1 VAVAIEAVGLW
12 KTFGTPRTGTGGAGA
27 APASAVPAGSV
38 RAGAAPASAVP
49 ALTETADEERA
60 GAKRAGRRRAA
71 PVQALRAV
79 DLSVPRGGVC
89 ALLGPNGAGKTTLVR
104 VLATLLRP
112 DAGTARVA
120 GYDVLREPGLVRAA
134 IGLAGQHAAVD
145 DDLTG
150 RENLFILGLMHH
162 LGRRG
167 ARVRAAELL
176 DRFGLADAADR
187 LVKTWSGGMRRR
199 LDLIASLVVA
209 PSVLFLDEPTTGLD
223 PRSRAEI
230 WAAVRALAEDGTTV
244 LLTTQYLEEADRIA
258 DQIVIIDAGLVTAQ
272 GSPDELKDSLGGRV
286 DVVLADTVLANTGLA
301 DTGLADT
308 GLASTGGLDAA
319 LDAAEAVLADIV
331 TGPPRR
337 DVSERRLTAPV
348 AAGAVTLPE
357 LVRRLDAVG
366 VVAEDVSVRR
376 PTLDEVFLDRTR
388 AAEGSPA

>member
-1 VAVAIEAVGLW
+1 MIAIEAEGLR
-12 KTFGTPRTGTGGAGA
+12 KSFGA
-27 APASAVPAGSV
+27 A
-38 RAGAAPASAVP
+38 RAGAAPAGAAPPSAAP
-49 ALTETADEERA
+49 ASARRA
-60 GAKRAGRRRAA
+60 GKRRAE
-71 PVQALRAV
+71 PVQALRWV

-89 ALLGPNGAGKTTLVR
+89 ALLGPNGAGKTTVVR

-112 DAGTARVA
+112 DAGSARVA
-120 GYDVLREPGLVRAA
+120 GHDVLREPGLVRAA

-167 ARVRAAELL
+167 ARARAAELL

-209 PSVLFLDEPTTGLD
+209 PPVLFLDEPTTGLD

-230 WAAVRALAEDGTTV
+230 WAAVRALAADGTTV

-272 GSPDELKDSLGGRV
+272 GTPGR
-286 DVVLADTVLANTGLA
+286 
-301 DTGLADT
+301 
-308 GLASTGGLDAA
+308 
-319 LDAAEAVLADIV
+319 AEGFARQPGRRRAGRRRRPRLRGRGRAGAMIV
-331 TGPPRR
+331 TGPPGA
-337 DVSERRLTAPV
+337 DAGERAAHRPRGCGRGDPARARQ
-348 AAGAVTLPE
+348 AAGRRGRSWPRTSASGGPPWTRSSWTARGLP
-357 LVRRLDAVG
+357 RG
-366 VVAEDVSVRR
+366 
-376 PTLDEVFLDRTR
+376 T
-388 AAEGSPA
+388 AA

>member
-1 VAVAIEAVGLW
+1 MIAIEAMGLR
-12 KTFGTPRTGTGGAGA
+12 KTFGAGAGI
-27 APASAVPAGSV
+27 GKN
-38 RAGAAPASAVP
+38 RA
-49 ALTETADEERA
+49 E
-60 GAKRAGRRRAA
+60 
-71 PVQALRAV
+71 PVHALREV
-79 DLSVPRGGVC
+79 DLSVPQGGVC
-89 ALLGPNGAGKTTLVR
+89 ALLGPNGAGKTTVVR

-120 GYDVLREPGLVRAA
+120 GHDVFREPGLVRAA

-167 ARVRAAELL
+167 ARARAAELL
-176 DRFGLADAADR
+176 DRFGLDEAADR

-209 PSVLFLDEPTTGLD
+209 PPVLFLDEPTTGLD

-230 WAAVRALAEDGTTV
+230 WAAVRALAADGTTV

-258 DQIVIIDAGLVTAQ
+258 DQIVIIDAGLVTAE
-272 GSPDELKDSLGGRV
+272 GSPDRLKDSLGSRV
-286 DVVLADTVLANTGLA
+286 DVVLADTVLA
-301 DTGLADT
+301 DTVLDGA
-308 GLASTGGLDAA
+308 GGLDAA
-319 LDAAEAVLADIV
+319 LDAAEAVLADLV

-337 DVSERRLTAPV
+337 DEGQRRLTAPV

-357 LVRRLDAVG
+357 LVRLLDAAG

-388 AAEGSPA
+388 ATEGEAA